1 MEALFAKLCEYLQME
16 DEIPYAEFAAYF
28 KKVIAEWQVNY
39 QQYDKETLLKC
50 QSIATVVAANA
61 IDRGKENKKDPN
73 AKKFKKMAEKMSFWA
88 QAIELRLE
96 KEYDMTKDQVDAEI
110 DRLLAD
116 V

>member
-1 MEALFAKLCEYLQME
+1 MEALFAKLCEYLQMK
-16 DEIPYAEFAAYF
+16 DEISYAEFAAYF
-28 KKVIAEWQVNY
+28 KKVLAEWQQNY

-61 IDRGKENKKDPN
+61 IDRGKESKKDVN
-73 AKKFKKMAEKMSFWA
+73 GKKFKKMAEKMSFWA

-96 KEYDMTKDQVDAEI
+96 KEHGLTKDQVDAEI
-110 DRLLAD
+110 NRLLAD